1 MAEERSIYD
10 YVTDELREAFN
21 DLCLREMGLDLTE
34 NDLVYDVESNTI
46 MQFDGMYL
54 RYCDSKYTIINE
66 ATDIRFDLIDNAKLM
81 NILASWYCSKEL
93 AKRGYRVLGMNQYIT
108 NKNTYSGYLTLSI
121 EGSMGTYNGTAIGR
135 VNLQDI
141 RSGEFINESVRLLS
155 LVCTINGTAEMY
167 DLKQLDAR

>member
-54 RYCDSKYTIINE
+54 R
-66 ATDIRFDLIDNAKLM
+66 
-81 NILASWYCSKEL
+81 
-93 AKRGYRVLGMNQYIT
+93 
-108 NKNTYSGYLTLSI
+108 
-121 EGSMGTYNGTAIGR
+121 
-135 VNLQDI
+135 
-141 RSGEFINESVRLLS
+141 
-155 LVCTINGTAEMY
+155 
-167 DLKQLDAR
+167 

>member
-1 MAEERSIYD
+1 
-10 YVTDELREAFN
+10 
-21 DLCLREMGLDLTE
+21 
-34 NDLVYDVESNTI
+34 
-46 MQFDGMYL
+46 
-54 RYCDSKYTIINE
+54 
-66 ATDIRFDLIDNAKLM
+66 
-81 NILASWYCSKEL
+81 
-93 AKRGYRVLGMNQYIT
+93 MNQYIT

-121 EGSMGTYNGTAIGR
+121 EGSMGTYNGTAIGK